1 MANSPDNRAYSYTEL
16 TVPSLAVAVA
26 QSKSTKENLLGL
38 LHQILPLLSSVQQH
52 QNTDRIL
59 SQILLFTVKF
69 AWKTVKYST

>member
-38 LHQILPLLSSVQQH
+38 LHQILP
-52 QNTDRIL
+52 D
-59 SQILLFTVKF
+59 F
-69 AWKTVKYST
+69 ALTFIRSTASKH